1 MVANKKA
8 SHDERLAKG
17 LSTLIFQ
24 GDSHK
29 PRSAGFGTCH
39 WAVAE
44 VSTGRFPPPL
54 SMSIRLL
61 SNQLPEG

>member
-29 PRSAGFGTCH
+29 PRSAGFGTFLMISRLPRSH
-39 WAVAE
+39 RAGP
-44 VSTGRFPPPL
+44 STSL
-54 SMSIRLL
+54 DEYTVVI
-61 SNQLPEG
+61 